1 MPNFKLQ
8 AKHLP
13 DLSMLTTIAA
23 ISAAKKDENY
33 GSDVS
38 PWVLIWE
45 LERVMPHVPEKVI
58 RAKMKS
64 LLRRGLIEGCSCGC
78 RGDYYILPKGY
89 AYLQQTLA
97 GFSRRKRRR

>member
-23 ISAAKKDENY
+23 ISAAKKDESY
-33 GSDVS
+33 SKDVA
-38 PWVLIWE
+38 PWVMIWE

-64 LLRRGLIEGCSCGC
+64 LLRRKLIEGCSCGC
-78 RGDYYILPKGY
+78 RGDYYLLPKGY
-89 AYLQQTLA
+89 AYLELILS
-97 GFSRRKRRR
+97 GFKRKKRRK